1 MRAGALLALALA
13 LVGCATPPRPGSA
26 TTTTFVVVRH
36 AEKLDASGDPPL
48 SVSGQA
54 RAMQLGAL
62 LGPLRPGALYT
73 TDFQRTRQTLAPL
86 ARALRMEPVVYDARQ
101 PAAALAAALKAA
113 HPRGTVVVA
122 GHSNTVP
129 AIVSALCGCAT
140 EPMAEDEYDRLN
152 TIRIDDRGNAVL
164 RISRYGATPA
174 RP

>member
-1 MRAGALLALALA
+1 M
-13 LVGCATPPRPGSA
+13 
-26 TTTTFVVVRH
+26 
-36 AEKLDASGDPPL
+36 
-48 SVSGQA
+48 
-54 RAMQLGAL
+54 
-62 LGPLRPGALYT
+62 
-73 TDFQRTRQTLAPL
+73 
-86 ARALRMEPVVYDARQ
+86 VYDARQ

-140 EPMAEDEYDRLN
+140 APMAEDEYDRLN